1 MNRQLLWRAPAL
13 LISLLLC
20 ACGSE
25 SAPLPTGDF
34 AALARTAEGFAE
46 AKPANEMVFP
56 RAHGAH
62 PDYRIEWWYLTANL
76 EDASGRLYGAQ
87 WTLFRLAMQPATVP
101 AAENPWHDNQV
112 FMAHMGL
119 TWPEGHVG
127 FQRYARGGQHG
138 EDDDDD
144 GNGGGLA
151 QAGAIAEPFSA
162 WLDDWAM
169 ESTGMQWLPLKVRAR
184 QDDFAFE
191 LALDSSRPLVLQGEG
206 GFSQKHPNG
215 SGSHY
220 YSQPFLKATGTLTIG
235 GEMIDVSGNAWLD
248 REWSSQFL
256 QPDQVGW
263 DWFALHLES
272 GEKLMLYRLRPIEE
286 AATSALVQ
294 FGALI
299 SPDGSKVNLD
309 GSRILFEPL
318 ATERVAGRDLPLR
331 WRIGLPEISREFEV
345 RALIPDQWMDVDFA
359 YWEGVVVVEGKDAG
373 SRGRGYLELT
383 GYPSR

>member
-1 MNRQLLWRAPAL
+1 MNRQPAWPVLAL
-13 LISLLLC
+13 LLSLLLC
-20 ACGSE
+20 GCGSE
-25 SAPLPTGDF
+25 SVPLPTGDY
-34 AALARTAEGFAE
+34 AELARSVEGFAE

-56 RAHGAH
+56 RDHGAH

-76 EDASGRLYGAQ
+76 EDANGRLYGAQ

-101 AAENPWHDNQV
+101 TAENPWHDNQV
-112 FMAHMGL
+112 FMAHMAL

-138 EDDDDD
+138 AEGGDDD
-144 GNGGGLA
+144 NGGGLA
-151 QAGAIAEPFSA
+151 QAGANAEPFSV
-162 WLDDWAM
+162 WLDDWELQSEGA
-169 ESTGMQWLPLKVRAR
+169 QWLPLKVRAR

-191 LALDSSRPLVLQGEG
+191 LALESSLPLVLQGEG

-220 YSQPFLKATGTLTIG
+220 YSQPFLNATGTLTIG
-235 GEMIDVSGNAWLD
+235 GEVVEVTGEAWLD

-256 QPDQVGW
+256 QPDQIGW

-272 GEKLMLYRLRPIEE
+272 GEKLMLYRLRPVEG
-286 AATSALVQ
+286 AKASALVQ

-299 SPDGSKVNLD
+299 SPNGDKVNLD
-309 GSRILFEPL
+309 GSRIVFEPL
-318 ATERVAGRDLPLR
+318 EFEPVAGRDLPLR
-331 WRIGLPEISREFEV
+331 WRIVLPEINREFEV
-345 RALIPDQWMDVDFA
+345 RALIPDQWMEVDFA
-359 YWEGVVVVEGKDAG
+359 YWEGVVVVDGKDAG

-383 GYPSR
+383 GYPRQ